1 MLPIIGSVF
10 LSIICLVSIIK
21 LRRKIQI
28 MEDSFWAMQIYIYEK
43 TGSMMDE
50 EQLKSYRK
58 YWKK

>member
-1 MLPIIGSVF
+1 
-10 LSIICLVSIIK
+10 
-21 LRRKIQI
+21 
-28 MEDSFWAMQIYIYEK
+28 MEDNFWAMQIYIYEK

>member
-1 MLPIIGSVF
+1 MLPIIGSTF
-10 LSIICLVSIIK
+10 LSIMCLLSVIK
-21 LRRKIQI
+21 LRRKIQV
-28 MEDSFWAMQIYIYEK
+28 MEDNFWAMQIYIYEK

>member
-1 MLPIIGSVF
+1 MLPIISSTF
-10 LSIICLVSIIK
+10 LSIMCLLSVIK

-28 MEDSFWAMQIYIYEK
+28 MEDNFWAMQIYIYEN